1 MKKAILSLLVLFY
14 AICLNA
20 QSLQFRHD
28 TLDVGL
34 TTWYRPIKGIFRFK
48 NVSNNTIRIAEVDPG
63 CGCLLPDYPAGDIR
77 PGEEGRV
84 VITYN
89 SEMLGQFDRLILVRV
104 EGEMPQLL
112 RMKCKVVSEE
122 VEQQPQIDEEET
134 IAQPDRIESEK
145 TGPRL
150 GIPTD
155 YLDIGK
161 YKKNKKLKGNLII
174 KNEGTDVLLVDAITS
189 KAEALT
195 IKATHVA
202 LQPGQMYTV
211 KITLDTAKLP
221 NPEVKCL
228 LTIESNDTSRPSC
241 PVYVFCK

>member
-1 MKKAILSLLVLFY
+1 MKKTLISLIAFFYVL
-14 AICLNA
+14 CLNA
-20 QSLQFRHD
+20 QSLQFRQD

-48 NVSNNTIRIAEVDPG
+48 NVSNNTVRIAEVDPG
-63 CGCLLPDYPAGDIR
+63 CGCLLPSYPEGDIR

-89 SEMLGQFDRLILVRV
+89 AEMLGRFDRLILVRV
-104 EGEMPQLL
+104 EGEMPQLV
-112 RMKCKVVSEE
+112 RMKCKVVSED
-122 VEQQPQIDEEET
+122 VEQQPQIDEDELT
-134 IAQPDRIESEK
+134 TQPNRLLTEK

-150 GIPTD
+150 GIPSD

-161 YKKNKKLKGNLII
+161 YKKNKKLKGSLII
-174 KNEGTDVLLVDAITS
+174 KNEGTDVLLVDAITT
-189 KAEALT
+189 KDEALT
-195 IKATHVA
+195 IKATQVA

-211 KITLDTAKLP
+211 KLTLDTAKLP
-221 NPEVKCL
+221 DSDAKCL
-228 LTIESNDTSRPSC
+228 LNIESNDPVRPSC

>member
-1 MKKAILSLLVLFY
+1 MKKTLISLLAFLY
-14 AICLNA
+14 ALCLNA
-20 QSLQFRHD
+20 QSLQFRQD

-34 TTWYRPIKGIFRFK
+34 TTWYRPIKGVFRFK
-48 NVSNNTIRIAEVDPG
+48 NVSNNTVRIAEVDPG
-63 CGCLLPDYPAGDIR
+63 CGCLMPVYPEGDIR

-89 SEMLGQFDRLILVRV
+89 SEMLGRFDRLILVRV

-112 RMKCKVVSEE
+112 RMMCKVVSEE

-134 IAQPDRIESEK
+134 VTQPDRLQSEK
-145 TGPRL
+145 IGPRL
-150 GIPTD
+150 GIPSD
-155 YLDIGK
+155 YMDIGK

-195 IKATHVA
+195 IKATQVA

-221 NPEVKCL
+221 NPEEKCL
-228 LTIESNDTSRPSC
+228 MTIESNDPSRPSLT
-241 PVYVFCK
+241 VYVFCK